1 MANTI
6 DPNNYNSA
14 SQEQRELNTS
24 KPENQNSTVNSKID
38 NDLDSEKKSQENENN
53 QSFDDST
60 SSKDF
65 FQENDDFKESKSP
78 SDELLQ
84 TRKATYIYVDNRSGG
99 FYSEKEIKIEGDA
112 VGRDQTKYTQFS
124 SQSWHFEESVEYVL
138 KKDIEKIQKVY
149 IKPQK
154 YKRLEKILNDH
165 NILIIKGNSQ
175 IGKRATSINLL
186 LTFEPQNI
194 LEIPPNINSINLF
207 NYEENQ
213 YYLIDNPSIESV
225 KEISGHNIKRLSRN
239 FKERKSYLIIILDSY
254 IEFPEE
260 LLDEYGVYLNPRDL
274 SANSELLERHL
285 SWYIKQDSIS
295 SFSFESIND
304 LISNDQIVELLKN
317 ELFPRDLDRLAKSLA
332 KVASLKLSLEDALEN
347 FSLTVSKRV
356 KTWFEA
362 QQNLKQRLFMIT
374 LAVLNGSS
382 YQVVKEA
389 SRDLISLVNPP
400 LDEENNRFEVV
411 DEIFDSRSELIEQVK
426 AHLERGLENAEY
438 GSSSVELI
446 VLNNSQYQPA
456 VLSYIWHE
464 YDNLRIP
471 LLAWLLKLGKSPT
484 RDIRIKVAAAIGYL
498 SQQDFSLIRRQ
509 ILLNWAN
516 CSDKNAQISAAIAL
530 TVPVWNGVL
539 VSEILGLL
547 HHWSTLENRGLHQTA
562 IEAYGRGIGVK
573 YPATA
578 LQDLF
583 IIAHSCDIKLFWKV
597 AEVVVSIFDAGQY
610 TPSHYMIVLNALN
623 IWAKKI
629 DGQSVKSLV
638 IFWKLMAESKVKI
651 EDNGKKIPTLLFLS
665 KVNKDYEIIILDLLS
680 RLLNTKSEN
689 KDLQKRALTEL
700 HTWLKY
706 ADTDR
711 QLFKTIGR
719 IFFLLVKKGNNLEK
733 GRICYFLEQW
743 YYKDRLSSAKKILS
757 TLKQSEYV

>member
-24 KPENQNSTVNSKID
+24 KLENQNSTVNSKID
-38 NDLDSEKKSQENENN
+38 NDLDSEKKSQKNENN
-53 QSFDDST
+53 RSFDDVE

-65 FQENDDFKESKSP
+65 FQENDDLKESKSP
-78 SDELLQ
+78 LDELLQ
-84 TRKATYIYVDNRSGG
+84 TIKATNIYVDNRSGG

-112 VGRDQTKYTQFS
+112 VGRDQTKHTEFS

-138 KKDIEKIQKVY
+138 KEDIEKIKKVY

-154 YKRLEKILNDH
+154 YEKLKKILNNN

-186 LTFEPQNI
+186 STFEPENI
-194 LEIPPNINSINLF
+194 LEITPNINSINLF
-207 NYEENQ
+207 DCEENQ

-225 KEISGHNIKRLSRN
+225 KEINSHNIRRLSRN

-260 LLDEYGVYLNPRDL
+260 LLDEYGVHLNCRNL
-274 SANSELLERHL
+274 SANSELLKRHL
-285 SWYIKQDSIS
+285 SWYLKPSL
-295 SFSFESIND
+295 SFESIND
-304 LISNDQIVELLKN
+304 LTSNDQIVELLKN

-332 KVASLKLSLEDALEN
+332 KVASLKLTLEDALEN
-347 FSLTVSKRV
+347 FSLIVSKQV

-389 SRDLISLVNPP
+389 SQDLISLVNPP
-400 LDEENNRFEVV
+400 LDEENNRSEVV

-597 AEVVVSIFDAGQY
+597 AEVVVSIFNAGQY
-610 TPSHYMIVLNALN
+610 TPNHYMIVLNALN

-629 DGQSVKSLV
+629 DEQSVKSLV
-638 IFWKLMAESKVKI
+638 IFWKLMAESKVNT
-651 EDNGKKIPTLLFLS
+651 EDSDKKIATLLFLS
-665 KVNKDYEIIILDLLS
+665 KVSKDYEIIILDLLS
-680 RLLNTKSEN
+680 RLLNTRSEN

-733 GRICYFLEQW
+733 GRICYFLEQS